1 MSTVDSHVIKTLP
14 IELSEAAALPA
25 SQQSVIIGHF
35 LGVDHIGHRFGI
47 EHPEMRRKV
56 ADMVSRRLSVTPVSA
71 RSLPSFE
78 CLSAHVEYVHKE
90 HVCVLFQCVDIEH

>member
-1 MSTVDSHVIKTLP
+1 MDSHVIKTLP
-14 IELSEAAALPA
+14 IELSEASALPE

-56 ADMVSRRLSVTPVSA
+56 ADMVSRRLPVTPVPA
-71 RSLPSFE
+71 RSLPAFE
-78 CLSAHVEYVHKE
+78 CSSVCVEYVKGACLCTIPLHR
-90 HVCVLFQCVDIEH
+90 HIPLD